1 MPISSVVYAK
11 DNYIQRSV
19 SNTSWKEY
27 NNDIIHLT
35 EKDGQWSV
43 YDSNQDIYYPL
54 GEYRPETL
62 ELTVVQDQVTIRSI
76 RILKKGD
83 ILLDETYEN
92 SDPTQ
97 NAWLVAFLFLSRLC
111 IWNPNI
117 GMGCSFLWA
126 CCLLN
131 LHH

>member
-43 YDSNQDIYYPL
+43 YDSNQDIYYSL
-54 GEYRPETL
+54 GEYRP
-62 ELTVVQDQVTIRSI
+62 
-76 RILKKGD
+76 KH
-83 ILLDETYEN
+83 
-92 SDPTQ
+92 
-97 NAWLVAFLFLSRLC
+97 
-111 IWNPNI
+111 WN
-117 GMGCSFLWA
+117 
-126 CCLLN
+126 
-131 LHH
+131 